1 VMSRPL
7 VSIILPTYN
16 REVLLRRALESVL
29 AQTYDL
35 WELLVVD
42 DGSTDGTRAYLQT
55 LTDTRVRPILREH
68 CGNAGAVRNAG
79 CRTARGSY
87 LAFLDSDDQWLPEK
101 LALQIADL
109 HAHPE
114 CGWGYASFWYMDTQG
129 RQTAQPRDWQAYG
142 GWILERVIDRRA
154 LIVTPAVIVERHVFE
169 TVAGFRESL
178 PRCEDYDLWI
188 RLAEASPAT
197 VVSIPLVNVRQ
208 HFDDRDW
215 RWLDVL
221 GYMQQIYDGLVTR
234 TASSRIR
241 LLCRVQ
247 QARLSL
253 DIVGRMRGAGQYED
267 ARRALRT
274 SFRYAGWHPAWW
286 TAVLKTWLRPVTP
299 EPLRS
304 LYSRP
309 KT

>member
-1 VMSRPL
+1 MISRPL

-55 LTDTRVRPILREH
+55 LTDTRVRAILREH

-114 CGWGYASFWYMDTQG
+114 WKD
-129 RQTAQPRDWQAYG
+129 
-142 GWILERVIDRRA
+142 
-154 LIVTPAVIVERHVFE
+154 
-169 TVAGFRESL
+169 SL
-178 PRCEDYDLWI
+178 PLPKC
-188 RLAEASPAT
+188 
-197 VVSIPLVNVRQ
+197 
-208 HFDDRDW
+208 
-215 RWLDVL
+215 
-221 GYMQQIYDGLVTR
+221 
-234 TASSRIR
+234 
-241 LLCRVQ
+241 CRSN
-247 QARLSL
+247 LP
-253 DIVGRMRGAGQYED
+253 GPG
-267 ARRALRT
+267 
-274 SFRYAGWHPAWW
+274 
-286 TAVLKTWLRPVTP
+286 
-299 EPLRS
+299 
-304 LYSRP
+304 
-309 KT
+309 